1 MVIKA
6 WPAIKDD
13 RDSVSIKLM
22 DNPLAA
28 DAMSQRGLLRLAL
41 LKGREQ
47 TKYLSKNLLKG
58 TDLDFKAAN
67 LPSREEVVDS
77 IIMSSFQEGIFVND
91 AVIRQ
96 KMDFEQVFNH
106 GIGSVVG
113 LAQIRGDVLGSLLD
127 SLVSLRQALRI
138 GEGKVEHARSDI
150 ENQLAWLFCHETL
163 MFASSDD
170 IQQYPRF
177 IKALNLRVEKLSS
190 NINKDKD
197 STASLKS
204 YLDSLSALNL
214 DDDIMTIQLRRSIVS
229 FRWSLEE
236 LRVSLFAQQLK
247 TRYPVSFKRLDKKWL
262 ALNDEVNRIL

>member
-1 MVIKA
+1 
-6 WPAIKDD
+6 
-13 RDSVSIKLM
+13 L
-22 DNPLAA
+22 
-28 DAMSQRGLLRLAL
+28 
-41 LKGREQ
+41 
-47 TKYLSKNLLKG
+47 
-58 TDLDFKAAN
+58 
-67 LPSREEVVDS
+67 
-77 IIMSSFQEGIFVND
+77 
-91 AVIRQ
+91 
-96 KMDFEQVFNH
+96 DFEQVFNH

-127 SLVSLRQALRI
+127 SLVNLRQALRI
-138 GEGKVEHARSDI
+138 GGGKIEHARSDI

-177 IKALNLRVEKLSS
+177 VKALNLRVEKLSS
-190 NINKDKD
+190 NMTKDKD
-197 STASLKS
+197 FTASVKS

-214 DDDIMTIQLRRSIVS
+214 DHDLITIQLRRSIVS

-262 ALNDEVNRIL
+262 ALNDEVSRIL